1 MDYPKDQVASEQ
13 QAQAE
18 AQETEEMRNIE
29 QEDICQCS
37 TFPARVSPLLQRFAL
52 VTNRDLI
59 PREAEAGCELSQ
71 DVV

>member
-29 QEDICQCS
+29 QEDIDANAALFQQEL
-37 TFPARVSPLLQRFAL
+37 APLLQRFAL

-59 PREAEAGCELSQ
+59 PRE
-71 DVV
+71 D